1 MNQTQAD
8 FVVGEIKE
16 EIQEI
21 KSKAEK
27 GERPTRDEYSELCG
41 QVFMLWR
48 LDIISMKEWEAM
60 CNEISFA
67 YCGVRREV

>member
-1 MNQTQAD
+1 MNQTQTD
-8 FVVGEIKE
+8 FVVGEIEKE
-16 EIQEI
+16 ILEI

-27 GERPTRDEYSELCG
+27 GERPAIDKYSELRG

-60 CNEISFA
+60 CSDISYA
-67 YCGVRREV
+67 YCGVMREV